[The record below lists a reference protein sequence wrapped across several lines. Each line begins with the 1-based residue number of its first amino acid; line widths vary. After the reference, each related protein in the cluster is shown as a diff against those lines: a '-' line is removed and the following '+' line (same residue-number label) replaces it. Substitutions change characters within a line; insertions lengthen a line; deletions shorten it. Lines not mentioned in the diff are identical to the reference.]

1 MVYNIDLL
9 WNTKFKKKGSKVS
22 QYNLFFKIKNNLYEK
37 LCGKTIKIVKRM
49 TN

>member
-9 WNTKFKKKGSKVS
+9 WNTKFKKKKDSKVC

-37 LCGKTIKIVKRM
+37 LCGKTI